1 MPGTDELS
9 PHRLP
14 WIRVSPRYIPVRLI
28 GALAGGLAWVVITA
42 VPLLLGL
49 LGIWG
54 DAPQWWMWAL
64 PGLMAV
70 ITLIDVALVT
80 RRVRAIGY
88 AEARTE
94 LWLRKGLLFR
104 TVTVV
109 PYGRMQYVEIKTGP
123 VLNAFGLA
131 TITLHTAAAATNA
144 QLPGIAREEADRL
157 REQLTRRGEEHMVGL

>member
-1 MPGTDELS
+1 MPDTSELS
-9 PHRLP
+9 PHELQ
-14 WIRVSPRYIPVRLI
+14 WTRVSPKYVSVRLV
-28 GALAGGLAWVVITA
+28 GALVRGVVWTLVTA
-42 VPLLLGL
+42 VPLILVLLGVWDP
-49 LGIWG
+49 G
-54 DAPQWWMWAL
+54 ARWWLWAL
-64 PGLMAV
+64 PGLMIV
-70 ITLIDVALVT
+70 ITLIDLALVV

-88 AEARTE
+88 AEADTE

-131 TITLHTAAAATNA
+131 TVTLHTAAAATNA
-144 QLPGIAREEADRL
+144 ELPGIAREEADRL

>member
-1 MPGTDELS
+1 MHGTSELS
-9 PHRLP
+9 PHRLR
-14 WIRVSPRYIPVRLI
+14 WTGVSPRYVSVRLV
-28 GALAGGLAWVVITA
+28 GALIGGLVWTLLAA
-42 VPLLLGL
+42 VPLILVLLGVWDP
-49 LGIWG
+49 G
-54 DAPQWWMWAL
+54 ARWWLWAL
-64 PGLMAV
+64 PGLMIV
-70 ITLIDVALVT
+70 ITLIDLALVR

-88 AEARTE
+88 AEAETE

-131 TITLHTAAAATNA
+131 TVTLHTAAAATNA
-144 QLPGIAREEADRL
+144 ELPGIAREEADRL

>member
-1 MPGTDELS
+1 MPGTSELG
-9 PHRLP
+9 PHELR
-14 WIRVSPRYIPVRLI
+14 WTRVSPKYVLVRLV
-28 GALAGGLAWVVITA
+28 GALVSGLVWTLLTA
-42 VPLLLGL
+42 IPLILALLGVWDP
-49 LGIWG
+49 G
-54 DAPQWWMWAL
+54 ARWWLWAL
-64 PGLMAV
+64 PGLMVA
-70 ITLIDVALVT
+70 ITLIDLALVG

-94 LWLRKGLLFR
+94 LWLRKGLLLR

-131 TITLHTAAAATNA
+131 TVTLHTAAAATNA
-144 QLPGIAREEADRL
+144 ELPGIAREEADRL